1 MHAAPDVQ
9 TSLVP
14 ASPANLDVLTC
25 KLTTMESTMEY
36 VIVALIVAAVAFV
49 AFRKRKSS
57 DPFKGKSVVD
67 GGAGDP
73 DNRGR
78 KDLF

>member
-1 MHAAPDVQ
+1 
-9 TSLVP
+9 
-14 ASPANLDVLTC
+14 
-25 KLTTMESTMEY
+25 MEY

-57 DPFKGKSVVD
+57 NPFEGKDVVD
-67 GGAGDP
+67 GGAGDRDKRP
-73 DNRGR
+73 L

>member
-1 MHAAPDVQ
+1 
-9 TSLVP
+9 
-14 ASPANLDVLTC
+14 
-25 KLTTMESTMEY
+25 MEY

-57 DPFKGKSVVD
+57 NPFKGKGVVD
-67 GGAGDP
+67 GGAGDR
-73 DNRGR
+73 DNRDR